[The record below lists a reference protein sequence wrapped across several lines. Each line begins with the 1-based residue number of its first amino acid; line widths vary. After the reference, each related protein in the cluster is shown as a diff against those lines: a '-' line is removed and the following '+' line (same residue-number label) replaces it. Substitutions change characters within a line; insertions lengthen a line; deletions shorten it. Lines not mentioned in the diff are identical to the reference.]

1 MSHHLLEDLNNL
13 YVEVNQYEN
22 NEDFNDIVETVF
34 SDLVYSLASE
44 GYSAKGIVSYLSH
57 TSEQEIIEYYL
68 NIGQIENKVSEEY
81 VQEQINLINEGL
93 GTFLRILGGGALRGG
108 KMFGRGAVTAA
119 KSTGSTLKTAVKSG
133 FPQASQ
139 KLSGAVSKIK
149 GVVKSPAVKVGAG
162 AVALGGAYGL
172 GRMQGGQ
179 GLAKG
184 PTSPTPTAAPAAP
197 SGGGKGGAGP
207 KGGGK
212 PSASSAASVDKQY
225 RDLIK
230 QGKTA
235 EAEKFGLE
243 AWKKANPKLAARL
256 NPDGTQKGTGES
268 EMEKQAAE
276 LRKISATSPENEA
289 LRGSTALAGMASSPN
304 KDKLL
309 QSDIA
314 QQSYNR
320 VLNAPKPTPKKEEDK
335 IKKAGEEYGKKA
347 FEDTRDAYSIV
358 LDYLISE
365 GHADTIS
372 EAHYVMMQM
381 DSEYIQS
388 IVEMDFKIDPGAHRK
403 MQRIEK
409 ATKLQQGSTGPESA
423 AADSAVKR
431 LGGSGVKLPPA

>member
-13 YVEVNQYEN
+13 YLEVNQYEN

-108 KMFGRGAVTAA
+108 KMFGRNAATAV

-149 GVVKSPAVKVGAG
+149 GVVKSPAAKVGAG

-179 GLAKG
+179 QGLAKA
-184 PTSPTPTAAPAAP
+184 PTSPTPPAAPAAP
-197 SGGGKGGAGP
+197 SGGGKGGAGS

-212 PSASSAASVDKQY
+212 PSAPSAASVDKQY

-256 NPDGTQKGTGES
+256 NPDGTQKGTGQS
-268 EMEKQAAE
+268 EMEKQADE
-276 LRKISATSPENEA
+276 LRKLGQKLKTDMAPGTGPQA
-289 LRGSTALAGMASSPN
+289 LSNLPGGNYSSQSTAQMGDRTKEILGTTNPQP
-304 KDKLL
+304 KDEK
-309 QSDIA
+309 
-314 QQSYNR
+314 
-320 VLNAPKPTPKKEEDK
+320 DK

-358 LDYLISE
+358 LDYLLSE

-381 DSEYIQS
+381 SAEHIQD
-388 IVEMDFKIDPGAHRK
+388 IVEGGPLLPGEPGKAPSSGMKEPILPGEERK
-403 MQRIEK
+403 
-409 ATKLQQGSTGPESA
+409 TKYQQKPAPGTA
-423 AADSAVKR
+423 
-431 LGGSGVKLPPA
+431 KLPPA